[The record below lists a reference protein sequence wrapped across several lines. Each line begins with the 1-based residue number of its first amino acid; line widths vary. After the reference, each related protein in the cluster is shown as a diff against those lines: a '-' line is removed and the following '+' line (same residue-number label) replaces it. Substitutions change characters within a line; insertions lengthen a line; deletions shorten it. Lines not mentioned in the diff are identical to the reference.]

1 MKHALKSIL
10 NTLKFINC
18 YFFLN
23 AHYQANFNGFWHK
36 PCQGRLNL
44 NRKLTMKKTTFLAA
58 LLCVSTSAF
67 SQTMN
72 KPFSVGIHSGL
83 VDYHGDLNRA
93 WFNMG
98 DYKAH
103 IGLTGMYTLNS
114 WLNTGIQ
121 VNYGSIGFHNPIT
134 PTNTQLGFRANM
146 LHANAQL
153 RLKFNNG
160 KWMSEE
166 SKLQPYLY
174 LGTGL
179 SHLGARKQNDGQTL
193 TVTGFDWTGNLGA
206 GLTYMVTEKIGV
218 NYNFNYAITNHDKR
232 DNLSV
237 GKNDQFMQ
245 HAVGVTFNFGKSKN
259 ANNATNTADSKA
271 KDSDGDGVSDDK
283 DKCANTPK
291 GVKVDKYGC
300 PIVEKEAKE
309 ILDNALKGILFE
321 TGKDVLVESSF
332 DKLDAVA
339 TLLKANPKFK
349 LEIDGHTDN
358 TGGSALNKELS
369 LKRAEAVKAYL
380 VKKGIEESRL
390 IAKGYGDTQPVDTND
405 TPEGRANNRR
415 VELIVIQ

>member
-1 MKHALKSIL
+1 
-10 NTLKFINC
+10 
-18 YFFLN
+18 
-23 AHYQANFNGFWHK
+23 
-36 PCQGRLNL
+36 
-44 NRKLTMKKTTFLAA
+44 MKKTFILAA
-58 LLCVSTSAF
+58 LAILSFGSFA
-67 SQTMN
+67 QTMN
-72 KPFSVGIHSGL
+72 KPFAIGLHSGM

-103 IGLTGMYTLNS
+103 IGLTGMYTLNP

-121 VNYGSIGFHNPIT
+121 VNYGSIGFHNPISSE
-134 PTNTQLGFRANM
+134 NTQLGFRANM

-160 KWMSEE
+160 KWMSED

-179 SHLGARKQNDGQTL
+179 SHMGARKQDDGQTL
-193 TVTGFDWTGNLGA
+193 TVTGVDWTGNLGA
-206 GLTYMVTEKIGV
+206 GVTFMVNEKIGI
-218 NYNFNYAITNHDKR
+218 NYNLNYALTNHDKR

-245 HAVGVTFNFGKSKN
+245 HSLGVTFNFGKSKN
-259 ANNATNTADSKA
+259 NQGSNGATETKA
-271 KDSDGDGVSDDK
+271 KDSDNDGVSDDK

-291 GVKVDKYGC
+291 GVAVDKYGC
-300 PIVEKEAKE
+300 PVVEKETKQV
-309 ILDNALKGILFE
+309 LDNALKGILFE
-321 TGKDVLVESSF
+321 TGKDVLVESSY

-339 TLLKANPKFK
+339 ALMKANPKFK

-358 TGGSALNKELS
+358 TGTKEINKELS
-369 LKRAEAVKAYL
+369 LKRAESVKKYL
-380 VKKGIEESRL
+380 MKKGIEESRL
-390 IAKGYGDTQPVDTND
+390 IAKGYGDSEPIDTND

-415 VELIVIQ
+415 VELIIIQ